1 MSDDLSLKKPLLY
14 ALIISVILGAILG
27 IVLILRN
34 TWGWFEVRVMLTTVI
49 VAIASLCG
57 LACDL
62 SKLPLG
68 VNLLPR
74 AGMILTALSAAM
86 LLLGMWSDITSEAFW
101 KSAITLCTFAVATVH
116 VCLLSIARLARRFRW
131 VSFIGSQ
138 LVYGLAIMLTIVI
151 VGELESEGLWR
162 FIAALSIVVAAI
174 TLVIPIL
181 HRISRME
188 GRDEDLLMP
197 NDQRNVKSID
207 EEIARLREQI
217 EKLQKIKAEII
228 GMDAFDERA
237 AVK

>member
-1 MSDDLSLKKPLLY
+1 MSEDLSLKKPLLY

-62 SKLPLG
+62 SKLPFG

-86 LLLGMWSDITSEAFW
+86 LLLGMWSDINSEVFW

-151 VGELESEGLWR
+151 VGEVESEGLWR

-181 HRISRME
+181 IGS
-188 GRDEDLLMP
+188 
-197 NDQRNVKSID
+197 V
-207 EEIARLREQI
+207 AW
-217 EKLQKIKAEII
+217 KAETKIS
-228 GMDAFDERA
+228 
-237 AVK
+237 